1 MKSEIEIP
9 KKLVKQY
16 PKLFI
21 HKINKEII
29 LVTSDAIIDT
39 GIFYHGMV
47 LSGERI
53 GIRSSN
59 WYLFRAIDYEEMPVG
74 SKVIITQE

>member
-1 MKSEIEIP
+1 MKSNVEIP
-9 KKLVKQY
+9 KNLVKQY

-21 HKINKEII
+21 HKTNKEII

-39 GIFYHGMV
+39 GIFYNGTV

-59 WYLFRAIDYEEMPVG
+59 WYLFRAVG
-74 SKVIITQE
+74 TIYG

>member
-1 MKSEIEIP
+1 M
-9 KKLVKQY
+9 
-16 PKLFI
+16 
-21 HKINKEII
+21 HKTNKEII
-29 LVTSDAIIDT
+29 LVTSIT
-39 GIFYHGMV
+39 TLEHKNFYNGTV

-59 WYLFRAIDYEEMPVG
+59 WYLFRAVDYEEMPVG